1 MFLLSLLI
9 TLSAVPFFA
18 YVAKKMGFVDIPD
31 GVLKIHERVVPYL
44 GGLGMFLGALP
55 VLWKDSFSLVII
67 SLTVSLGLLDD
78 IFRLNPFLRLSV
90 EIVLSSAIVWRFVGF
105 ENPFYSFIL
114 VVGFTGLLNAVNMID
129 GLDGICAGSVGIA
142 SLFFFF
148 LSLDNF
154 SKDLSLT
161 TVAVCLGFLLYNFPP
176 AKVFMGDAGSYL
188 LGMLLSLN
196 FAANN
201 RVFQFERFLPS
212 VLIVWFFALDLGAS
226 FLRRIKSGQSPFE
239 GDRDH
244 FYDKIF
250 RRIKGDVLKRKRMT
264 ALLTYITV
272 LPFPLLGILGKSNL
286 TSLIIALVLA
296 LTYSI
301 LLVKTLNLFDY
312 DERR

>member
-1 MFLLSLLI
+1 
-9 TLSAVPFFA
+9 
-18 YVAKKMGFVDIPD
+18 VAKKMGFVDIPD
-31 GVLKIHERVVPYL
+31 GVLKIHERVIPYL

-55 VLWKDSFSLVII
+55 VLWKDSFSLVIV

-105 ENPFYSFIL
+105 ENPFYSFVL

-226 FLRRIKSGQSPFE
+226 FLRRVKSGQSPFE

-264 ALLTYITV
+264 AFLTYITI
-272 LPFPLLGILGKSNL
+272 LPFPLLGILCKSNL
-286 TSLIIALVLA
+286 TNLIVALVLA

>member
-1 MFLLSLLI
+1 
-9 TLSAVPFFA
+9 
-18 YVAKKMGFVDIPD
+18 MGFVDIPD
-31 GVLKIHERVVPYL
+31 GVLKIHERVIPYL

-55 VLWKDSFSLVII
+55 VLWKDSFSLVIV

-105 ENPFYSFIL
+105 ENPFYSFVL

>member
-1 MFLLSLLI
+1 MFFLSLLI
-9 TLSAVPFFA
+9 TLLAVPFFA
-18 YVAKKMGFVDIPD
+18 YIAKKIGFVDIPN
-31 GVLKIHERVVPYL
+31 GVLKIHERVIPYL

-55 VLWKDSFSLVII
+55 VLWKDSFSLVIA
-67 SLTVSLGLLDD
+67 SSAVSLGLLDD
-78 IFRLNPFLRLSV
+78 IFKLNPFLRLSV
-90 EIVLSSAIVWRFVGF
+90 EVVLSAAIVWRFVGF
-105 ENPFYSFIL
+105 EDPFYSFIL

-129 GLDGICAGSVGIA
+129 GLDGICAGSVGIT

-161 TVAVCLGFLLYNFPP
+161 TVAICLGFLIYNFPP
-176 AKVFMGDAGSYL
+176 AKIFMGDAGSYL
-188 LGMLLSLN
+188 LGILLSLN
-196 FAANN
+196 FAVNN
-201 RVFQFERFLPS
+201 RVFQFERFFS
-212 VLIVWFFALDLGAS
+212 SILIIWFFVLDLGTS
-226 FLRRIKSGQSPFE
+226 FLRRIRNGRSPFE

-264 ALLTYITV
+264 ALLTYITI
-272 LPFPLLGILGKSNL
+272 LPFPFLGISCKFNL

-296 LTYSI
+296 SIYS
-301 LLVKTLNLFDY
+301 LSFVKILNLLDY

>member
-1 MFLLSLLI
+1 
-9 TLSAVPFFA
+9 VPFFA

-31 GVLKIHERVVPYL
+31 GVLKIHERVIPYL

-55 VLWKDSFSLVII
+55 VLWKDSFSLVIV
-67 SLTVSLGLLDD
+67 SSAVSLGLLDD
-78 IFRLNPFLRLSV
+78 IFKLNPFLRLSV
-90 EIVLSSAIVWRFVGF
+90 EVVLSSAIVWRFVGF
-105 ENPFYSFIL
+105 ENPFYSFVL

-129 GLDGICAGSVGIA
+129 GLDGICAGSVGIT

-161 TVAVCLGFLLYNFPP
+161 TVAICLGFLVYNFPP

-196 FAANN
+196 FVANN

-212 VLIVWFFALDLGAS
+212 IFIVWFFALDLGAS
-226 FLRRIKSGQSPFE
+226 LLRRTKSGHSPFE

-264 ALLTYITV
+264 AFLTYITV
-272 LPFPLLGILGKSNL
+272 LPFPLLGILCKSNL
-286 TSLIIALVLA
+286 TNLIVALVLA
-296 LTYSI
+296 LIYSI

>member
-1 MFLLSLLI
+1 
-9 TLSAVPFFA
+9 
-18 YVAKKMGFVDIPD
+18 MGFVDIPD
-31 GVLKIHERVVPYL
+31 GVLKIHERVIPYL

-55 VLWKDSFSLVII
+55 VLWKDSFSLVIV

-105 ENPFYSFIL
+105 ENPFYSFVL

-226 FLRRIKSGQSPFE
+226 FLRRVKSGQSPFE

-264 ALLTYITV
+264 AFLTYITI
-272 LPFPLLGILGKSNL
+272 LPFPLLGILCKSNL
-286 TSLIIALVLA
+286 TNLIVALVLA